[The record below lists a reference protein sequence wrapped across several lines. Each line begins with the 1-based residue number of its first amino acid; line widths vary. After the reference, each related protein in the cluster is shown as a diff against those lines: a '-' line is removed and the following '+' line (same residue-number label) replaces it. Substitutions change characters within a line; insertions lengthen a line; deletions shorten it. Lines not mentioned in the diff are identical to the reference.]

1 MKLGISS
8 KLTDFNGVR
17 RWIAHVTSEM
27 EQTLVKPER
36 VAAAMLEV
44 LTGEEDL
51 EGDRKWSAEAS
62 TL

>member
-1 MKLGISS
+1 
-8 KLTDFNGVR
+8 
-17 RWIAHVTSEM
+17 M